1 MKTPGA
7 VAAKA
12 YLRDCLKRCAQIRK
26 RCGKD
31 DDKGDQRES
40 SGDPFRDKTQQ
51 FSKDIGSLKE
61 MILERNEGQKKMGN
75 DRDAIEQSHDIN
87 RLLRKLDHDLL
98 QIKAMVDQ
106 SDRELAK
113 ANKKKKKQDKIN
125 LLEQQLRGRQ
135 TAYDMCAEILAGA
148 RNMNEQRFGGA
159 QPKKGKGGSSAPQ
172 MTIGKKMS
180 LKPSLDDILRKD
192 RNKQIG
198 GGGAAP
204 GEGGEDSGGGG
215 TGPQRLED
223 NPETAEQMKV
233 LKEQERKI
241 NAGLDRLG
249 KNVGRLHELAVMIGA
264 EIDTQ
269 NKALDEAEESV
280 DKQTKDL
287 RAINKRLK
295 GLIKKSKPMNTFIT
309 IGCFLL
315 LLSLVGYFLYQFGV
329 V

>member
-106 SDRELAK
+106 SDRQLAK
-113 ANKKKKKQDKIN
+113 ANKKKKKNQDKIN

-135 TAYDMCAEILAGA
+135 TAYDMCAELLAGA
-148 RNMNEQRFGGA
+148 RKMNEQRFGGA
-159 QPKKGKGGSSAPQ
+159 QPKKGKGGSAALQ

-180 LKPSLDDILRKD
+180 LNPTLDDVLKKD
-192 RNKQIG
+192 RNKQALG
-198 GGGAAP
+198 QETSPAGD
-204 GEGGEDSGGGG
+204 GGEDSS
-215 TGPQRLED
+215 PQRLED

-233 LKEQERKI
+233 LKEQEKKL

-249 KNVGRLHELAVMIGA
+249 KNIGRLHELAIQIGV
-264 EIDTQ
+264 T
-269 NKALDEAEESV
+269 LDEHTAGLDGLEDDV
-280 DKQTKDL
+280 DNKNKEL
-287 RAINKRLK
+287 RAINRRLK